1 MNGDR
6 ALKSRKRTHSCKAS
20 MVACEVHPSAAEV
33 RDLYKPKPHII
44 EEAAEAYE
52 HRNERGQPLDL

>member
-1 MNGDR
+1 
-6 ALKSRKRTHSCKAS
+6 
-20 MVACEVHPSAAEV
+20 MVACEVHLSAAEV

-52 HRNERGQPLDL
+52 HQNERGQPLDL